1 MRANTHILEVRKLP
15 RQIRSQRRVE
25 KILAAAIEVFR
36 EVGFETATTN
46 EIAARADVSI
56 GSLYQFYPNK
66 SAILNALGT
75 RCIADLR
82 VILVQAIGHDSL
94 EVPFEVLLDRVF
106 TAVQAFS
113 YQNDGLFA
121 VIAKSP
127 TLNQYITAEQQFLEE
142 VTRRL
147 DFNLEYHAPNFNP
160 AKRYIM
166 AQVCVI
172 SAHAL
177 LAAQHS
183 SLRDSFVPEA
193 KKMIMA
199 YLEPVLRLGKHG

>member
-15 RQIRSQRRVE
+15 QQIRSQRRVE
-25 KILAAAIEVFR
+25 KMLAAAIEVFR

-46 EIAARADVSI
+46 EISARAEVSI

-82 VILVQAIGHDSL
+82 VILNQAINDDSL
-94 EVPFEVLLDRVF
+94 EIPFEVLLDRVL
-106 TAVQAFS
+106 TALQAFS

-127 TLNQYITAEQQFLEE
+127 TLNDYITAEHQFLEE

-147 DFNLEYHAPNFNP
+147 DFNLEYRVPDFDP
-160 AKRYIM
+160 AKRQIM
-166 AQVCVI
+166 SQVCVI
-172 SAHAL
+172 STHAL
-177 LAAQHS
+177 FAAQHS
-183 SLRDSFVPEA
+183 KLREAFLLEA

-199 YLEPVLRLGKHG
+199 YLEPVLRSDTSP